1 MKPRRAIQ
9 SMLNP
14 SVQFSES
21 IMLLKNGHLTHHRK
35 QTIQTFNTC
44 PFDSVFA
51 MISAMY
57 ADHNNIK
64 NQINELKSDSNF
76 LSMIDEMFNGIGKIA
91 IRYKTIFRERN
102 LILRLIFRGE
112 EYDCGLWAVDCNAN
126 VNYIIPH
133 LLPKQMYSYYR
144 KKKCD
149 RCKEEITSDRCFV
162 DINLDVFEQQPIQ
175 NLNSCLLDTLINEE
189 SSPCS
194 CNGTKIVVDTVFSN
208 FIIID
213 LCLKQSI
220 KLISLCDIPT
230 ELNILGIT
238 FALKGCIEYIGDDLV
253 NSDYVGDDL
262 GNSNSI
268 GHYISH
274 VYRCNKQWEMYDD
287 KKSKVLR
294 SNTKSKIKGQVL
306 FYVRNN

>member
-91 IRYKTIFRERN
+91 IRYKTILRERN
-102 LILRLIFRGE
+102 LI
-112 EYDCGLWAVDCNAN
+112 
-126 VNYIIPH
+126 
-133 LLPKQMYSYYR
+133 
-144 KKKCD
+144 
-149 RCKEEITSDRCFV
+149 
-162 DINLDVFEQQPIQ
+162 
-175 NLNSCLLDTLINEE
+175 
-189 SSPCS
+189 
-194 CNGTKIVVDTVFSN
+194 
-208 FIIID
+208 
-213 LCLKQSI
+213 
-220 KLISLCDIPT
+220 
-230 ELNILGIT
+230 
-238 FALKGCIEYIGDDLV
+238 
-253 NSDYVGDDL
+253 
-262 GNSNSI
+262 
-268 GHYISH
+268 
-274 VYRCNKQWEMYDD
+274 
-287 KKSKVLR
+287 
-294 SNTKSKIKGQVL
+294 
-306 FYVRNN
+306 